1 LAPTIDA
8 TTREGIARI
17 ALPTTM
23 RCGPAAFASATIA
36 AARSRPMLPESAIL
50 NDQNGAFVYVVNKD
64 DKVERRP

>member
-23 RCGPAAFASATIA
+23 RCGPAVCQRDD
-36 AARSRPMLPESAIL
+36 RSGTVTAPMLPESAIL
-50 NDQNGAFVYVVNKD
+50 NDQNGASSMS
-64 DKVERRP
+64 